1 MVLINTEFLV
11 VSMVNTA
18 PESQTKHLHYC
29 IFNKNK
35 LVFDPID
42 PFLMAKN
49 ANFYEKHQNVSNPWF
64 LAHLDVG
71 IAYLGKIS

>member
-1 MVLINTEFLV
+1 MFLILV
-11 VSMVNTA
+11 SSTFRQWN
-18 PESQTKHLHYC
+18 C

-42 PFLMAKN
+42 PFLLAKN

-64 LAHLDVG
+64 LAHLENG
-71 IAYLGKIS
+71 IAYLGTIS

>member
-1 MVLINTEFLV
+1 MKNTKMFLILGFLQILRW
-11 VSMVNTA
+11 N
-18 PESQTKHLHYC
+18 C

-49 ANFYEKHQNVSNPWF
+49 ANFYENHQNVSNPWF
-64 LAHLDVG
+64 LAHLDNG
-71 IAYLGKIS
+71 IAYSTKIS

>member
-1 MVLINTEFLV
+1 M
-11 VSMVNTA
+11 
-18 PESQTKHLHYC
+18 TKTKTSL
-29 IFNKNK
+29 FRKNK
-35 LVFDPID
+35 LVFDQID